1 MNINIKENE
10 TSSFTQEEKTSE
22 ITLDLFGMTC
32 ANCAR
37 RIETGLSKVPG
48 VEEAR
53 VNFGRE
59 TAFVRFKDPIEPSEL
74 FSKVESLG
82 YSAKWHSENN
92 YKETEELHKKE
103 RSKLRSR
110 FLISLLFTAPLFY
123 SMVSHFSFL
132 EFLPNPK
139 LLMHPWVQFLLA
151 FPVQFW
157 IGFPFYKSAFRAIK
171 NGSANMDVLVSLG
184 TSAAFG
190 YSFILSLLKG
200 KQQGDILFSSL
211 WIEGAHIH
219 SLPPLYY
226 ETSAVLLCFI
236 LAGKWMEAEAKG
248 KSSSAIQTLLELK
261 PETARI
267 KKEEIWSEIPTEYV
281 KKGDIL
287 QVRPGEKFPVDGV
300 VTEGFS
306 SVDESML
313 TGESLPLDKKKDSQV
328 FGGTV
333 NGNGNLIIQAVSVGS
348 ETVLASI
355 IKTVEEAQSSKA
367 PIQKIADKISAVF
380 VPAVILIS
388 LFNFLLWFFFLEAG
402 NLGSALEKSIAILVI
417 ACPCALGLATPIS
430 ILVGTGKAAGQGI
443 LFRNSE
449 VLETA
454 ASLNLIAFDK
464 TGTITEG
471 NPSVTDYRFVG
482 DGSELLSF
490 SASAESASS
499 HPLGKAIVSF
509 VKAKGLPVHSPE
521 NLQTI
526 PGLGITSQVNENDIK
541 IGKLEFFDRKENF
554 PKDLL
559 EISNSWEKEGKTV
572 VWARSENP
580 GVVNSNGTARPSAN
594 APGSTVNSTVDG
606 DLGSPTWIIFSIEDT
621 IRKNAKSAL
630 KKLDSLGI
638 ETLLLTGDH
647 LSVAES
653 ISSKVGIK
661 NVHASLLPKDKAEIV
676 SDLQAEGKIV
686 GMTGDGINDS
696 PALAKADVGIAMGTG
711 TGVAIETA
719 GVVLVKGDLE
729 KIAEAILI
737 AKATTGNIRQ
747 NFFWALAY
755 NTLGIPIA
763 AAGLL
768 APWIA
773 GAMMAFSSV
782 SVVLNALRLRKKDI
796 R

>member
-1 MNINIKENE
+1 MNAEIREEAK
-10 TSSFTQEEKTSE
+10 TFSPEEKSSE

-37 RIETGLSKVPG
+37 RIEIGLNKVPG

-59 TAFVRFKDPIEPSEL
+59 TAFVRFSESVNSSEL

-82 YSAKWHSENN
+82 YSAKEHSENN
-92 YKETEELHKKE
+92 YKETEELHRKE
-103 RSKLRSR
+103 RSKLRFR
-110 FLISLLFTAPLFY
+110 FLISLLFASPLFY

-139 LLMHPWVQFLLA
+139 ALMHPWIQFVLA

-190 YSFILSLLKG
+190 YSFILSILQG
-200 KQQGDILFSSL
+200 VQQGDLFFSSF
-211 WIEGAHIH
+211 WEEGAHIH

-261 PETARI
+261 SETARI
-267 KKEEIWSEIPTEYV
+267 KKEEGWSEIPTEYV

-287 QVRPGEKFPVDGV
+287 QVRPGEKFPVDALV
-300 VTEGFS
+300 LEGFS

-333 NGNGNLIIQAVSVGS
+333 NGNGNLIVQATSVGS

-402 NLGSALEKSIAILVI
+402 ELGSALEKSIAILVI

-430 ILVGTGKAAGQGI
+430 ILVGTGKAASLGI

-449 VLETA
+449 VLETT

-471 NPSVTDYRFVG
+471 NPSVTDYKFIG
-482 DGSELLSF
+482 EESDLLSS
-490 SASAESASS
+490 SASVESASS

-509 VKAKGLPVHSPE
+509 VRLKGHSVLSPE
-521 NLQTI
+521 NLQTV
-526 PGLGITSQVNENDIK
+526 PGLGITAKVNQNKIK
-541 IGKLEFFDRKENF
+541 IGKLEFFEDKESL

-559 EISNSWEKEGKTV
+559 EVSNSWEKEGKTI
-572 VWARSENP
+572 VWARSENEK
-580 GVVNSNGTARPSAN
+580 
-594 APGSTVNSTVDG
+594 
-606 DLGSPTWIIFSIEDT
+606 SPTWIIFAIEDT
-621 IRKNAKSAL
+621 IRQNAKSAL
-630 KKLDSLGI
+630 EKLDSLGI

-647 LSVAES
+647 ASVAEN

-661 NVHASLLPKDKAEIV
+661 NVYASLLPKDKAEIL
-676 SDLQAEGKIV
+676 SNQQSKGKTV

-696 PALAKADVGIAMGTG
+696 PALAKADVGFAMGTG

-782 SVVLNALRLRKKDI
+782 SVVLNALRLKRKDI
-796 R
+796 RQKIVQ

>member
-1 MNINIKENE
+1 MSTEIR
-10 TSSFTQEEKTSE
+10 EEVKTFSPEERTSE

-37 RIETGLSKVPG
+37 RIETGLNKVEG

-59 TAFVRFKDPIEPSEL
+59 TAFVRFKDSIEPSQL

-82 YSAKWHSENN
+82 YSAKEHSENN
-92 YKETEELHKKE
+92 YKETEELHRKE

-110 FLISLLFTAPLFY
+110 FFISLLFASPLFY

-139 LLMHPWVQFLLA
+139 ALMHPWVQFVLA

-157 IGFPFYKSAFRAIK
+157 IGFPFYRSAFRAIK
-171 NGSANMDVLVSLG
+171 NGSANMDVLVALG

-190 YSFILSLLKG
+190 YSFILSILQG
-200 KQQGDILFSSL
+200 IEQGDLFFLSF
-211 WIEGAHIH
+211 WEEGAHIH

-261 PETARI
+261 PEAARI
-267 KKEEIWSEIPTEYV
+267 KKEEGWSEIPTEYV

-300 VTEGFS
+300 VTDGFS

-313 TGESLPLDKKKDSQV
+313 TGESLPLDKKKDGQV

-333 NGNGNLIIQAVSVGS
+333 NGNGNLIVQATSVGS

-402 NLGSALEKSIAILVI
+402 ELGSALEKSIAILVI

-430 ILVGTGKAAGQGI
+430 ILVGTGKAASLGI

-449 VLETA
+449 VLETT
-454 ASLNLIAFDK
+454 ASLDLIAFDK

-471 NPSVTDYRFVG
+471 NPSVTGYKFVG
-482 DGSELLSF
+482 READLLSS
-490 SASAESASS
+490 SASAESGSS

-509 VKAKGLPVHSPE
+509 VKAKGNSIFSPE
-521 NLQTI
+521 NLQTV
-526 PGLGITSQVNENDIK
+526 PGLGITAKVNKNNIK
-541 IGKLEFFDRKENF
+541 IGKLEFFDQKESL

-572 VWARSENP
+572 VWARSENEES
-580 GVVNSNGTARPSAN
+580 VNSNSSAGPSAN
-594 APGSTVNSTVDG
+594 ISNSTVDSAVG
-606 DLGSPTWIIFSIEDT
+606 TPTWIIFAIEDT
-621 IRKNAKSAL
+621 IRQNAKSAL
-630 KKLDSLGI
+630 EKLDFLGI

-647 LSVAES
+647 QSVAES

-661 NVHASLLPKDKAEIV
+661 NVHASLLPKDKAEIL
-676 SDLQAEGKIV
+676 SDLQAKGKTV

-696 PALAKADVGIAMGTG
+696 PALAKADVGFAMGTG

-796 R
+796 KQKIVQ

>member
-1 MNINIKENE
+1 MSE
-10 TSSFTQEEKTSE
+10 E

-37 RIETGLSKVPG
+37 RIETGLNKVPG

-59 TAFVRFKDPIEPSEL
+59 TAFVRFNESVNSTQL

-82 YSAKWHSENN
+82 YSAKLHSENN

-110 FLISLLFTAPLFY
+110 FFISLLFASPLFY

-139 LLMHPWVQFLLA
+139 ALMHPWIQFVLA

-190 YSFILSLLKG
+190 YSFILSLLQG
-200 KQQGDILFSSL
+200 TRQGDLLFSSF
-211 WIEGAHIH
+211 WVEGAHIH

-226 ETSAVLLCFI
+226 ETSAVLLSFI

-267 KKEEIWSEIPTEYV
+267 KKEEVWSEIPTEYV

-287 QVRPGEKFPVDGV
+287 QVRPGEKFPVDGLV
-300 VTEGFS
+300 LEGFS

-333 NGNGNLIIQAVSVGS
+333 NGNGNLIVQATSVGS

-402 NLGSALEKSIAILVI
+402 ELGSALEKSIAILVI

-430 ILVGTGKAAGQGI
+430 ILVGTGKAASQGI

-449 VLETA
+449 VLETT

-464 TGTITEG
+464 TGTITQG
-471 NPSVTDYRFVG
+471 NPSVTDYKFAG
-482 DGSELLSF
+482 EESGLLSS

-509 VKAKGLPVHSPE
+509 VKSKGHSILSPE
-521 NLQTI
+521 NLQTV
-526 PGLGITSQVNENDIK
+526 PGLGVTAKINQNMIK
-541 IGKLEFFDRKENF
+541 IGKLEFFEEKESL

-559 EISNSWEKEGKTV
+559 EISNSWEQEGKTV
-572 VWARSENP
+572 VWARSENC
-580 GVVNSNGTARPSAN
+580 G
-594 APGSTVNSTVDG
+594 
-606 DLGSPTWIIFSIEDT
+606 WIIFAIEDT
-621 IRKNAKSAL
+621 IRQNAKSAL
-630 KKLDSLGI
+630 EKLDSLGI

-661 NVHASLLPKDKAEIV
+661 NVHASLLPKDKAEIL
-676 SDLQAEGKIV
+676 SNLQSKGKTV

-696 PALAKADVGIAMGTG
+696 PALAKADVGFAMGTG

-729 KIAEAILI
+729 KIAEAVLI

-782 SVVLNALRLRKKDI
+782 SVVLNALRLKK
-796 R
+796 RT

>member
-1 MNINIKENE
+1 MNTNIKENQ
-10 TSSFTQEEKTSE
+10 TSSISPEEKTSE

-37 RIETGLSKVPG
+37 RIETGLNKVPG

-59 TAFVRFKDPIEPSEL
+59 TAFVRFNESVNSSQL

-82 YSAKWHSENN
+82 YSAKEHSENN
-92 YKETEELHKKE
+92 YKETEELHRKE
-103 RSKLRSR
+103 RSKLKSR

-139 LLMHPWVQFLLA
+139 ALMHPWIQFVLA

-171 NGSANMDVLVSLG
+171 NGSANMDVLVALG
-184 TSAAFG
+184 TTAAFG
-190 YSFILSLLKG
+190 YSLILSLL
-200 KQQGDILFSSL
+200 QGIQHADLFFLSF
-211 WIEGAHIH
+211 WEEGTHVH

-226 ETSAVLLCFI
+226 ETSAVLLSFI

-248 KSSSAIQTLLELK
+248 RSSSAIQTLLELK

-267 KKEEIWSEIPTEYV
+267 KKDESWSEIPTEYV
-281 KKGDIL
+281 KKGDVL
-287 QVRPGEKFPVDGV
+287 QVRPGEKFPVDGIV
-300 VTEGFS
+300 IEGFS
-306 SVDESML
+306 SVNESML
-313 TGESLPLDKKKDSQV
+313 TGESLPLDKKKDSPV

-333 NGNGNLIIQAVSVGS
+333 NGNGNLIVQATSVGS

-388 LFNFLLWFFFLEAG
+388 LFNFLLWFFFLEVG
-402 NLGSALEKSIAILVI
+402 ELGSALEKSIAILVI

-430 ILVGTGKAAGQGI
+430 ILVGTGKAASIGI

-449 VLETA
+449 VLETT

-471 NPSVTDYRFVG
+471 NPSVTDYKFVG
-482 DGSELLSF
+482 EESDLLSS

-509 VKAKGLPVHSPE
+509 VKSKGYSVLSPE
-521 NLQTI
+521 NLQTV
-526 PGLGITSQVNENDIK
+526 PGLGITAKVNQNEIK
-541 IGKLEFFDRKENF
+541 IGKLEFFEEKESL

-559 EISNSWEKEGKTV
+559 EISNSWEKAGKTV
-572 VWARSENP
+572 VWAKSENKKSNNSDSTAGSAIDP
-580 GVVNSNGTARPSAN
+580 AHKAVV
-594 APGSTVNSTVDG
+594 
-606 DLGSPTWIIFSIEDT
+606 GSPTWIIFAIEDT
-621 IRKNAKSAL
+621 IRQNAKSAL
-630 KKLDSLGI
+630 EKLNSLGI

-661 NVHASLLPKDKAEIV
+661 NVHASLLPKEKAEIL
-676 SDLQAEGKIV
+676 SDLQSKGKTV

-696 PALAKADVGIAMGTG
+696 PALAKADVGFAMGTG

-782 SVVLNALRLRKKDI
+782 SVVLNALRLRK
-796 R
+796 RT

>member
-1 MNINIKENE
+1 MSVEIKTEVE
-10 TSSFTQEEKTSE
+10 TFSPEGKTSE

-37 RIETGLSKVPG
+37 RIETGLSKVQG

-59 TAFVRFKDPIEPSEL
+59 TAFVRFKDSIEPSQL

-82 YSAKWHSENN
+82 YSAKEHSENN
-92 YKETEELHKKE
+92 YKETEELHRKE

-110 FLISLLFTAPLFY
+110 FFISLLFASPLFY

-139 LLMHPWVQFLLA
+139 ALMHPWIQFLFA

-157 IGFPFYKSAFRAIK
+157 IGFPFYKSAFRAVK

-190 YSFILSLLKG
+190 YSFILSLLQG
-200 KQQGDILFSSL
+200 LRQGDLFFLSF
-211 WIEGAHIH
+211 WEEGAHIH

-236 LAGKWMEAEAKG
+236 IAGKWMEAEAKG

-267 KKEEIWSEIPTEYV
+267 KKEEDWSEIPTEYV
-281 KKGDIL
+281 KKGDVL
-287 QVRPGEKFPVDGV
+287 QVRPGEKFPIDGV
-300 VTEGFS
+300 VLEGFS

-333 NGNGNLIIQAVSVGS
+333 NGNGNLIVQAISVGS

-367 PIQKIADKISAVF
+367 PIQKIADKISAIF

-388 LFNFLLWFFFLEAG
+388 LFNFLLWFFYLEPG
-402 NLGSALEKSIAILVI
+402 DLGAALEKSIAILVI

-430 ILVGTGKAAGQGI
+430 ILVGTGKAASLGI

-449 VLETA
+449 VLETT

-471 NPSVTDYRFVG
+471 NPSVTEYKFVG
-482 DGSELLSF
+482 EESDLLSS

-509 VKAKGLPVHSPE
+509 VRSKGHSILSPE
-521 NLQTI
+521 NLQTV
-526 PGLGITSQVNENDIK
+526 PGLGITAKVNKKEIK
-541 IGKLEFFDRKENF
+541 IGKLEFFDQKENF

-559 EISNSWEKEGKTV
+559 DISNSWEKEGKTV
-572 VWARSENP
+572 VWAKSGDSE
-580 GVVNSNGTARPSAN
+580 VANSNGGAGPN
-594 APGSTVNSTVDG
+594 VNPTIDAAVG
-606 DLGSPTWIIFSIEDT
+606 TPTWIIFAIEDT
-621 IRKNAKSAL
+621 IRQNAKSAL
-630 KKLDSLGI
+630 EKLHSLGI

-653 ISSKVGIK
+653 ISAKVGIK
-661 NVHASLLPKDKAEIV
+661 NVHASLLPKDKAEII
-676 SDLQAEGKIV
+676 SELQSKGKIV

-696 PALAKADVGIAMGTG
+696 PALAKADVGFAMGTG

-737 AKATTGNIRQ
+737 SKATTGNIRQ

-782 SVVLNALRLRKKDI
+782 SVVLNALRLKK
-796 R
+796 RT

>member
-1 MNINIKENE
+1 MNAEIREDIK
-10 TSSFTQEEKTSE
+10 TFSPEEKTSE

-37 RIETGLSKVPG
+37 RIEIGLNKVPG

-59 TAFVRFKDPIEPSEL
+59 TAFIRFNESVNSSEL

-82 YSAKWHSENN
+82 YSAKEHSENN
-92 YKETEELHKKE
+92 YKETEELHRKE

-110 FLISLLFTAPLFY
+110 FFISLLFASPLFY

-132 EFLPNPK
+132 KFLPNPK
-139 LLMHPWVQFLLA
+139 ALMHPWIQFGLA

-157 IGFPFYKSAFRAIK
+157 IGFPFYKNAFRAIK

-190 YSFILSLLKG
+190 YSFILSVLQG
-200 KQQGDILFSSL
+200 IEQGDLFFSSF
-211 WIEGAHIH
+211 WKEGAHIH

-267 KKEEIWSEIPTEYV
+267 KKEETWSEIPTEYV

-287 QVRPGEKFPVDGV
+287 QVRPGEKFPVDGLV
-300 VTEGFS
+300 LEGFS

-333 NGNGNLIIQAVSVGS
+333 NGNGNLIIQAASVGS

-402 NLGSALEKSIAILVI
+402 ELGPALEKSIAILVI

-430 ILVGTGKAAGQGI
+430 ILVGTGKAASIGI

-449 VLETA
+449 VLETT

-471 NPSVTDYRFVG
+471 NPSVTDYKFVG
-482 DGSELLSF
+482 EESDLLSS

-509 VKAKGLPVHSPE
+509 VKSKGHSVVSPE
-521 NLQTI
+521 NLQTV
-526 PGLGITSQVNENDIK
+526 PGLGITAKVNQNKIK
-541 IGKLEFFDRKENF
+541 IGKLEFFEDKESL

-572 VWARSENP
+572 VWTRSEKEKSI
-580 GVVNSNGTARPSAN
+580 NSNTAA
-594 APGSTVNSTVDG
+594 GSTADSAPAAHVGT
-606 DLGSPTWIIFSIEDT
+606 PTWIIFAIEDT
-621 IRKNAKSAL
+621 IRQNAKSAL
-630 KKLDSLGI
+630 EKLDSLGI

-647 LSVAES
+647 QSIAES

-661 NVHASLLPKDKAEIV
+661 NVHASLLPKEKAEIL
-676 SDLQAEGKIV
+676 SGRQSEGKTV

-696 PALAKADVGIAMGTG
+696 PALAKADVGFAMGTG

-782 SVVLNALRLRKKDI
+782 SVVLNALRLKK
-796 R
+796 RT

>member
-1 MNINIKENE
+1 MSTEIREESK
-10 TSSFTQEEKTSE
+10 TFSTEEKKSE

-37 RIETGLSKVPG
+37 RIETGLNKVPG

-59 TAFVRFKDPIEPSEL
+59 TAFVRFNESVDSTQL

-82 YSAKWHSENN
+82 YSAKEHSENN
-92 YKETEELHKKE
+92 YKETEELHRKE
-103 RSKLRSR
+103 RSKLRYR
-110 FLISLLFTAPLFY
+110 FFISLLFASPLFY

-139 LLMHPWVQFLLA
+139 ALMHPWIQFVLA

-190 YSFILSLLKG
+190 YSFILSLLQG
-200 KQQGDILFSSL
+200 IQQGDLFFSSF
-211 WIEGAHIH
+211 WKEGAHIH

-267 KKEEIWSEIPTEYV
+267 KKEEFWSEIPTEYV

-287 QVRPGEKFPVDGV
+287 QVRPGEKFPVDGIV
-300 VTEGFS
+300 IEGFS

-333 NGNGNLIIQAVSVGS
+333 NGNGNLIVQAISVGS
-348 ETVLASI
+348 QTVLASI

-388 LFNFLLWFFFLEAG
+388 VFNFLLWFFFLEAG
-402 NLGSALEKSIAILVI
+402 VLGSALEKSIAILVI

-430 ILVGTGKAAGQGI
+430 ILVGTGKAASLGI

-449 VLETA
+449 VLETT

-471 NPSVTDYRFVG
+471 NPSVTDYKFVG
-482 DGSELLSF
+482 EESDLLSS

-509 VKAKGLPVHSPE
+509 VKSKGISIFSPE
-521 NLQTI
+521 NLQTV
-526 PGLGITSQVNENDIK
+526 PGLGITANTNQNKIK
-541 IGKLEFFDRKENF
+541 IGKLEFFEEHENL

-572 VWARSENP
+572 VWARSENNKS
-580 GVVNSNGTARPSAN
+580 VNSDDAAGSGSNTDVGT
-594 APGSTVNSTVDG
+594 
-606 DLGSPTWIIFSIEDT
+606 PTWIIFAIEDT
-621 IRKNAKSAL
+621 IRQNAKSAL
-630 KKLDSLGI
+630 EKLDSLGI
-638 ETLLLTGDH
+638 ETMLLTGDH
-647 LSVAES
+647 RSVAES
-653 ISSKVGIK
+653 ISSNIGIK
-661 NVHASLLPKDKAEIV
+661 NVHASLLPKDKAEIL
-676 SDLQAEGKIV
+676 SDLQSKGKTV

-696 PALAKADVGIAMGTG
+696 PALAKADVGFAMGTG

-782 SVVLNALRLRKKDI
+782 SVVLNALRLKK
-796 R
+796 RT

>member
-1 MNINIKENE
+1 MSTEIREEIKTFSPEN
-10 TSSFTQEEKTSE
+10 KTSE

-37 RIETGLSKVPG
+37 RIETGLNKVPG

-59 TAFVRFKDPIEPSEL
+59 TAFVRFKESIEASQL

-82 YSAKWHSENN
+82 YSAKEHSENN
-92 YKETEELHKKE
+92 HKETEELHKKE
-103 RSKLRSR
+103 RSKLRYR
-110 FLISLLFTAPLFY
+110 FFISLLFSAPLFY

-139 LLMHPWVQFLLA
+139 ALMHPWVQFVLA

-157 IGFPFYKSAFRAIK
+157 IGFPFYKSAFRAIR
-171 NGSANMDVLVSLG
+171 NASANMDVLVSLG

-190 YSFILSLLKG
+190 YSFILSLIQGLR
-200 KQQGDILFSSL
+200 QGDLFFSSF
-211 WIEGAHIH
+211 WEEGAHIH

-267 KKEEIWSEIPTEYV
+267 KKEEGWSEIPTEYV

-300 VTEGFS
+300 VLEGFS

-333 NGNGNLIIQAVSVGS
+333 NGNGNLIAQATSVGS

-402 NLGSALEKSIAILVI
+402 ELGPALEKSIAILVI

-430 ILVGTGKAAGQGI
+430 ILVGTGKAASQGI
-443 LFRNSE
+443 LFRTSE
-449 VLETA
+449 VLETT

-471 NPSVTDYRFVG
+471 NPSVTGYKFVG
-482 DGSELLSF
+482 KESDLLSS

-509 VKAKGLPVHSPE
+509 VKSKSNQIPSPE
-521 NLQTI
+521 NLQTV
-526 PGLGITSQVNENDIK
+526 PGLGITAKVNQNKIK
-541 IGKLEFFDRKENF
+541 IGKLEFFDEKESF

-559 EISNSWEKEGKTV
+559 ETSNSWEKEGKTV
-572 VWARSENP
+572 VWARSENE
-580 GVVNSNGTARPSAN
+580 VSANSNSA
-594 APGSTVNSTVDG
+594 AGFKADSTPQADIET
-606 DLGSPTWIIFSIEDT
+606 PAWIIFAIEDT
-621 IRKNAKSAL
+621 IRQNAKSAL
-630 KKLDSLGI
+630 EKLDTLGI

-647 LSVAES
+647 ASVAEN

-661 NVHASLLPKDKAEIV
+661 NVHASLLPKDKAEIL
-676 SDLQAEGKIV
+676 SNLQSKGKIV

-696 PALAKADVGIAMGTG
+696 PALAKADVGFAMGTG

-737 AKATTGNIRQ
+737 AKATTRNIRQ

-763 AAGLL
+763 AAGFL

-796 R
+796 RQKIVQ

>member
-1 MNINIKENE
+1 MSTEIREDI
-10 TSSFTQEEKTSE
+10 TSFSPEGKTSE

-37 RIETGLSKVPG
+37 RIETGLNKVQG

-59 TAFVRFKDPIEPSEL
+59 TAFVRFKDYIEPSQL

-82 YSAKWHSENN
+82 YSAKEHSENN
-92 YKETEELHKKE
+92 YKETEELHRKE

-110 FLISLLFTAPLFY
+110 FFISLLFASPLFY

-139 LLMHPWVQFLLA
+139 ALMHPWVQFLLA

-190 YSFILSLLKG
+190 YSFILSLLQG
-200 KQQGDILFSSL
+200 IQQGDLFFSSL
-211 WIEGAHIH
+211 WEEGTHLH

-261 PETARI
+261 PEIARI
-267 KKEEIWSEIPTEYV
+267 KKEEFWSEIPTEYV

-313 TGESLPLDKKKDSQV
+313 TGESLPLDKKKNSQV

-333 NGNGNLIIQAVSVGS
+333 NGNGNLIVQATSVGS

-388 LFNFLLWFFFLEAG
+388 LFNFLLWFFFLEVG
-402 NLGSALEKSIAILVI
+402 ELGPALEKSIAILVI

-430 ILVGTGKAAGQGI
+430 ILVGTGKAASLGI

-449 VLETA
+449 VLETT
-454 ASLNLIAFDK
+454 ASLDLIAFDK

-471 NPSVTDYRFVG
+471 NPSVTDYKFVG
-482 DGSELLSF
+482 EESDLLTS

-509 VKAKGLPVHSPE
+509 VKSKDLSILTPE
-521 NLQTI
+521 NLQTV
-526 PGLGITSQVNENDIK
+526 PGLGITAKVNKNKIK
-541 IGKLEFFDRKENF
+541 IGKLEFFDQKENF

-559 EISNSWEKEGKTV
+559 DISNSWEKEGKTV
-572 VWARSENP
+572 VWAKADSEKN
-580 GVVNSNGTARPSAN
+580 
-594 APGSTVNSTVDG
+594 VNSTDDRVINDAT
-606 DLGSPTWIIFSIEDT
+606 GSTEDSIGSAIDAAVGTPTWIIFAIEDT
-621 IRKNAKSAL
+621 IRQNAKSAL
-630 KKLDSLGI
+630 EKLDSLGI

-647 LSVAES
+647 SSVAEN

-661 NVHASLLPKDKAEIV
+661 NVHASLLPKDKAEILSGLQ
-676 SDLQAEGKIV
+676 SDGKTV

-696 PALAKADVGIAMGTG
+696 PALAKADVGFAMGTG

-782 SVVLNALRLRKKDI
+782 SVVLNALRLKK
-796 R
+796 RT

>member
-1 MNINIKENE
+1 MSAEIREDIKTFSPEG
-10 TSSFTQEEKTSE
+10 KTSE

-37 RIETGLSKVPG
+37 RIETGLNKVDG

-59 TAFVRFKDPIEPSEL
+59 TAFVRFKDPIEPSQL

-82 YSAKWHSENN
+82 YSAKEHSENN
-92 YKETEELHKKE
+92 YKETEELHRKE
-103 RSKLRSR
+103 RSKLRYR
-110 FLISLLFTAPLFY
+110 FFISLLFVSPLFY

-139 LLMHPWVQFLLA
+139 ALMHPWIQFLLA

-157 IGFPFYKSAFRAIK
+157 IGFPFYKSSFRAIK

-190 YSFILSLLKG
+190 YSFILSLLQG
-200 KQQGDILFSSL
+200 IQQGDLFFSSF
-211 WIEGAHIH
+211 WEEGTHIH

-236 LAGKWMEAEAKG
+236 IAGKWMEAEAKG

-267 KKEEIWSEIPTEYV
+267 KKEEAWSEIPTEYV

-287 QVRPGEKFPVDGV
+287 QVRPGEKFPVDAV
-300 VTEGFS
+300 VLEGFS

-333 NGNGNLIIQAVSVGS
+333 NGNGSLIVQATSVGS

-402 NLGSALEKSIAILVI
+402 DLGSALEKSIAILVI

-430 ILVGTGKAAGQGI
+430 ILVGTGKAASLGI

-449 VLETA
+449 VLETT
-454 ASLNLIAFDK
+454 ASLNVIAFDK

-471 NPSVTDYRFVG
+471 NPSVTDYKFLG
-482 DGSELLSF
+482 EESDLLSS

-509 VKAKGLPVHSPE
+509 VRSKGHSIPSSK
-521 NLQTI
+521 NLQTV
-526 PGLGITSQVNENDIK
+526 PGLGITAKVNRSEIK
-541 IGKLEFFDRKENF
+541 IGKLEFFDKQESF

-559 EISNSWEKEGKTV
+559 DISNSWEKAGKTV
-572 VWARSENP
+572 VWAKSENTA
-580 GVVNSNGTARPSAN
+580 VGT
-594 APGSTVNSTVDG
+594 
-606 DLGSPTWIIFSIEDT
+606 PTWIIFAIEDI
-621 IRKNAKSAL
+621 IRQNAKSAL
-630 KKLDSLGI
+630 EKLNSLGI

-647 LSVAES
+647 LSVAEN

-661 NVHASLLPKDKAEIV
+661 NVHASLLPKEKAEIL
-676 SDLQAEGKIV
+676 SDLQSKGKIV

-696 PALAKADVGIAMGTG
+696 PALAKADVGFAMGTG

-737 AKATTGNIRQ
+737 AKATTANIRQ

-782 SVVLNALRLRKKDI
+782 SVVLNALRLKKKDI
-796 R
+796 RQKIVQ

>member
-1 MNINIKENE
+1 MNAEIREEVK
-10 TSSFTQEEKTSE
+10 TFSPEEKTSE

-32 ANCAR
+32 TNCAR
-37 RIETGLSKVPG
+37 RIETGLNKVPG

-59 TAFVRFKDPIEPSEL
+59 TAFVRFNKSVNSSEL

-82 YSAKWHSENN
+82 YSAKEHSENN
-92 YKETEELHKKE
+92 YKETEELHRKE

-110 FLISLLFTAPLFY
+110 FFISLLFASPLFY

-139 LLMHPWVQFLLA
+139 ALMHPWIQFVLA

-190 YSFILSLLKG
+190 YSFILSVLQGL
-200 KQQGDILFSSL
+200 QQGDPFFSSF
-211 WIEGAHIH
+211 WEEGAHIH

-267 KKEEIWSEIPTEYV
+267 KKEEGWSEIPTEYV

-300 VTEGFS
+300 ITEGFS

-328 FGGTV
+328 FGGTI
-333 NGNGNLIIQAVSVGS
+333 NGNGNLIMQATSVGS

-402 NLGSALEKSIAILVI
+402 ELGSALEKSIAILVI

-430 ILVGTGKAAGQGI
+430 ILVGTGKAASLGI

-449 VLETA
+449 VLETT

-471 NPSVTDYRFVG
+471 NPSVTDYKFVG
-482 DGSELLSF
+482 EESELLSS

-509 VKAKGLPVHSPE
+509 VKSKGHSVLSPE
-521 NLQTI
+521 NLQTV
-526 PGLGITSQVNENDIK
+526 PGLGITAKVNQNKIK
-541 IGKLEFFDRKENF
+541 IGKLEFFEEKKSL

-572 VWARSENP
+572 VWARSENAEF
-580 GVVNSNGTARPSAN
+580 VNSNNTAASTVSAAGSSAN
-594 APGSTVNSTVDG
+594 TIMDALVGT
-606 DLGSPTWIIFSIEDT
+606 PTWIIFAIEDT
-621 IRKNAKSAL
+621 IRQNAKSAL
-630 KKLDSLGI
+630 EKLDSLGI
-638 ETLLLTGDH
+638 ETILLTGDH
-647 LSVAES
+647 TSVAEN

-661 NVHASLLPKDKAEIV
+661 NVHASLLPKDKAEIL
-676 SDLQAEGKIV
+676 SDLQSKGKIV

-696 PALAKADVGIAMGTG
+696 PALAKADVGFAMGTG

-755 NTLGIPIA
+755 NTLGIPVA

-782 SVVLNALRLRKKDI
+782 SVVLNALRLRK
-796 R
+796 RT

>member
-1 MNINIKENE
+1 MSE
-10 TSSFTQEEKTSE
+10 E

-37 RIETGLSKVPG
+37 RIETGLNKVPG

-59 TAFVRFKDPIEPSEL
+59 TAFVRFNESVNSTQL

-82 YSAKWHSENN
+82 YSAKLHSENN

-110 FLISLLFTAPLFY
+110 FFISLLFASPLFY

-139 LLMHPWVQFLLA
+139 ALMHPWIQFVLA

-190 YSFILSLLKG
+190 YSFILSLLQG
-200 KQQGDILFSSL
+200 TRQGDLLFSSF
-211 WIEGAHIH
+211 WVEGAHIH

-226 ETSAVLLCFI
+226 ETSAVLLSFI

-267 KKEEIWSEIPTEYV
+267 KKEEVWSEIPTEYV

-287 QVRPGEKFPVDGV
+287 QVRPGEKFPVDGLV
-300 VTEGFS
+300 LEGFS

-333 NGNGNLIIQAVSVGS
+333 NGNGNLIVQATSVGS

-355 IKTVEEAQSSKA
+355 IKTVEEAQSSRA

-402 NLGSALEKSIAILVI
+402 ELGSALEKSIAILVI

-430 ILVGTGKAAGQGI
+430 ILVGTGKAASQGI

-449 VLETA
+449 VLETT

-464 TGTITEG
+464 TGTITQG
-471 NPSVTDYRFVG
+471 NPSVTDYKFAG
-482 DGSELLSF
+482 EESGLLSS

-509 VKAKGLPVHSPE
+509 VKSKGHSILSPE
-521 NLQTI
+521 NLQTV
-526 PGLGITSQVNENDIK
+526 PGLGVTAKINQNMIK
-541 IGKLEFFDRKENF
+541 IGKLEFFEEKESL

-559 EISNSWEKEGKTV
+559 DISNSWEKAGKTV
-572 VWARSENP
+572 VWARSEN
-580 GVVNSNGTARPSAN
+580 GKSVNSNSA
-594 APGSTVNSTVDG
+594 AGSTTMNSAVSADVGT
-606 DLGSPTWIIFSIEDT
+606 PTWIIFAIEDT
-621 IRKNAKSAL
+621 IRQNAKSAL
-630 KKLDSLGI
+630 EKLDSLGI

-647 LSVAES
+647 LSVAEN

-661 NVHASLLPKDKAEIV
+661 NVHASLLPKEKAEIL
-676 SDLQAEGKIV
+676 SDLQSKGKTV

-696 PALAKADVGIAMGTG
+696 PALAKADVGFAMGTG

-729 KIAEAILI
+729 KIAEAVLI

-782 SVVLNALRLRKKDI
+782 SVVLNALRLKK
-796 R
+796 RT

>member
-1 MNINIKENE
+1 MNTNIKENE
-10 TSSFTQEEKTSE
+10 TSSFSPEEKTSE

-37 RIETGLSKVPG
+37 RIETGLNKVPG

-59 TAFVRFKDPIEPSEL
+59 TAFVRFNDSVQASQL

-82 YSAKWHSENN
+82 YSAKEHSENN
-92 YKETEELHKKE
+92 YKESEELHKKE
-103 RSKLRSR
+103 RSKLKYR
-110 FLISLLFTAPLFY
+110 FLISLLLASPLFY

-139 LLMHPWVQFLLA
+139 ALMHPWVQFALA
-151 FPVQFW
+151 FPIQFW

-190 YSFILSLLKG
+190 YSFILSVLQGL
-200 KQQGDILFSSL
+200 QQGDLFFSSF
-211 WIEGAHIH
+211 WEEGAHIH

-267 KKEEIWSEIPTEYV
+267 KKEEVWSEIPTEYV

-287 QVRPGEKFPVDGV
+287 QVRPGEKFPVDGLV
-300 VTEGFS
+300 LEGFS

-333 NGNGNLIIQAVSVGS
+333 NGNGTLIVQATSVGS

-388 LFNFLLWFFFLEAG
+388 LLNFLLWFFFLEAG
-402 NLGSALEKSIAILVI
+402 ELGSALEKSIAILVI

-430 ILVGTGKAAGQGI
+430 ILVGTGKAASQGI

-449 VLETA
+449 ILETT
-454 ASLNLIAFDK
+454 ASLDLIAFDK

-471 NPSVTDYRFVG
+471 NPSVTDYKFVG
-482 DGSELLSF
+482 EESDLLTS

-509 VKAKGLPVHSPE
+509 VKSKGYSILSPE
-521 NLQTI
+521 NLQTV
-526 PGLGITSQVNENDIK
+526 PGLGITANINRNKIK
-541 IGKLEFFDRKENF
+541 IGKLEFFEEKENL
-554 PKDLL
+554 PKSLL
-559 EISNSWEKEGKTV
+559 DIYNSWEKEGKTV
-572 VWARSENP
+572 VWARSENEKTP
-580 GVVNSNGTARPSAN
+580 A
-594 APGSTVNSTVDG
+594 
-606 DLGSPTWIIFSIEDT
+606 WIIFAIEDT
-621 IRKNAKSAL
+621 IRQNAKSAL
-630 KKLDSLGI
+630 EKLDSLGI

-647 LSVAES
+647 QSVAEN
-653 ISSKVGIK
+653 ISSKVGIE
-661 NVHASLLPKDKAEIV
+661 NVHASLLPKDKAEIL
-676 SDLQAEGKIV
+676 SDLQSIGKTV

-696 PALAKADVGIAMGTG
+696 PALAKADVGFAMGTG

-782 SVVLNALRLRKKDI
+782 SVVLNALRLKKKT
-796 R
+796 

>member
-1 MNINIKENE
+1 MNTEIR
-10 TSSFTQEEKTSE
+10 EEVKTFSTDDKTSE

-37 RIETGLSKVPG
+37 RIETGLNKVPG

-59 TAFVRFKDPIEPSEL
+59 TAFVRFNESVNSSEL

-82 YSAKWHSENN
+82 YSAKEHSENN
-92 YKETEELHKKE
+92 YKETEELHRKE

-110 FLISLLFTAPLFY
+110 FLISLVFAAPLFY

-132 EFLPNPK
+132 GFLPNPK
-139 LLMHPWVQFLLA
+139 ALMHPWVQFVLA

-171 NGSANMDVLVSLG
+171 NGSANMDVLVALG
-184 TSAAFG
+184 TTAAFG
-190 YSFILSLLKG
+190 YSFILSLLQG
-200 KQQGDILFSSL
+200 LQQGDLFFSSF
-211 WIEGAHIH
+211 WAEGAHIH

-226 ETSAVLLCFI
+226 ETSAVLLSFI

-267 KKEEIWSEIPTEYV
+267 KKEEVWSEIPTEYV

-287 QVRPGEKFPVDGV
+287 QVRPGEKFPVDGI

-333 NGNGNLIIQAVSVGS
+333 NGNGNLIVQATSVGS

-402 NLGSALEKSIAILVI
+402 ELGSALEKSIAILVI

-430 ILVGTGKAAGQGI
+430 ILVGTGKAASQGI

-449 VLETA
+449 VLETT

-464 TGTITEG
+464 TGTITQG
-471 NPSVTDYRFVG
+471 NPSVTEYKFVG
-482 DGSELLSF
+482 KESDLLSS

-509 VKAKGLPVHSPE
+509 VRSKGHSILSPE
-521 NLQTI
+521 NLQTV
-526 PGLGITSQVNENDIK
+526 PGLGITAKVNQNEIK
-541 IGKLEFFDRKENF
+541 IGKLEFFEEKESL

-559 EISNSWEKEGKTV
+559 EISNSWEKAGKTV
-572 VWARSENP
+572 VWARSENEKNA
-580 GVVNSNGTARPSAN
+580 NSNRGIAVDSNTVTVSSTADLTVGTDV
-594 APGSTVNSTVDG
+594 GT
-606 DLGSPTWIIFSIEDT
+606 PTWIIFAIEDT
-621 IRKNAKSAL
+621 IRQNAKSAL
-630 KKLDSLGI
+630 EKLDSLGI

-647 LSVAES
+647 LSVAEN

-661 NVHASLLPKDKAEIV
+661 NVHASLLPKDKAEIL
-676 SDLQAEGKIV
+676 SDLQSKGKTV

-696 PALAKADVGIAMGTG
+696 PALAKADVGFAMGTG

-737 AKATTGNIRQ
+737 AKATTRNIRQ

-782 SVVLNALRLRKKDI
+782 SVVLNALRLRK
-796 R
+796 RT

>member
-1 MNINIKENE
+1 MSAETIEEIK
-10 TSSFTQEEKTSE
+10 TFSPEEKTSE

-37 RIETGLSKVPG
+37 RIETGLGKVPG

-59 TAFVRFKDPIEPSEL
+59 TAFVRFNEAVNSSEL

-82 YSAKWHSENN
+82 YSAKLHSENN
-92 YKETEELHKKE
+92 YKETEELHRKE

-110 FLISLLFTAPLFY
+110 FFISLLFASPLFY

-139 LLMHPWVQFLLA
+139 ALMHPWIQFVLA
-151 FPVQFW
+151 FPIQFW

-190 YSFILSLLKG
+190 YSFILSVLQG
-200 KQQGDILFSSL
+200 VQQGDLFFSSF
-211 WIEGAHIH
+211 WGEGAHIH

-267 KKEEIWSEIPTEYV
+267 KKEEVWSEIPTEYV

-287 QVRPGEKFPVDGV
+287 QVRPGEKFPVDGLV
-300 VTEGFS
+300 LEGFS

-333 NGNGNLIIQAVSVGS
+333 NGNGTLIVQATSVGS

-402 NLGSALEKSIAILVI
+402 ELGSALEKSIAILVI

-430 ILVGTGKAAGQGI
+430 ILVGTGKAASQGI
-443 LFRNSE
+443 LFRSSE
-449 VLETA
+449 VLETT

-471 NPSVTDYRFVG
+471 NPSVTDYKSVG
-482 DGSELLSF
+482 EESDLLSS

-509 VKAKGLPVHSPE
+509 VKSKGHSILSPE
-521 NLQTI
+521 NLQTV
-526 PGLGITSQVNENDIK
+526 PGLGITANIDQNKVK
-541 IGKLEFFDRKENF
+541 IGKLEFFEDRESL

-559 EISNSWEKEGKTV
+559 EISNSWEKGGKTV
-572 VWARSENP
+572 VWARSENAD
-580 GVVNSNGTARPSAN
+580 VGTPA
-594 APGSTVNSTVDG
+594 
-606 DLGSPTWIIFSIEDT
+606 WIIFAIEDT
-621 IRKNAKSAL
+621 IRQNAKSAL
-630 KKLDSLGI
+630 EKLASLGI

-647 LSVAES
+647 QSVAEN

-661 NVHASLLPKDKAEIV
+661 NVHASLLPKDKAEIL
-676 SDLQAEGKIV
+676 SDLQAKGKTV

-696 PALAKADVGIAMGTG
+696 PALAKADVGFAMGTG

-782 SVVLNALRLRKKDI
+782 SVVLNALRLKK
-796 R
+796 RT

>member
-1 MNINIKENE
+1 MSTEIREESK
-10 TSSFTQEEKTSE
+10 TFSPEEKTSE

-37 RIETGLSKVPG
+37 RIETGLNKVPG

-59 TAFVRFKDPIEPSEL
+59 TAFVRFNESVDSTQL

-82 YSAKWHSENN
+82 YSAKEHSENN
-92 YKETEELHKKE
+92 YKETEELHRKE

-110 FLISLLFTAPLFY
+110 FFISLLFASPLFY

-139 LLMHPWVQFLLA
+139 ALMHPWIQFVLA

-157 IGFPFYKSAFRAIK
+157 IGFPFYKSAFRAIR

-190 YSFILSLLKG
+190 YSFILSLLQG
-200 KQQGDILFSSL
+200 IQQGDLFFSSF
-211 WIEGAHIH
+211 WEEGAHIH

-267 KKEEIWSEIPTEYV
+267 KKEEFWSEIPTEYV

-287 QVRPGEKFPVDGV
+287 QVRPGEKFPVDGIV
-300 VTEGFS
+300 IEGFS

-333 NGNGNLIIQAVSVGS
+333 NGNGNLIVQATSVGS

-388 LFNFLLWFFFLEAG
+388 VFNFLLWFFFLEAG
-402 NLGSALEKSIAILVI
+402 VLGSALEKSIAILVI

-430 ILVGTGKAAGQGI
+430 ILVGTGKAAGLGI

-449 VLETA
+449 VLETT
-454 ASLNLIAFDK
+454 ASLTLIAFDK

-471 NPSVTDYRFVG
+471 NPSVTDYKFVG
-482 DGSELLSF
+482 EESDLLSS

-509 VKAKGLPVHSPE
+509 VKSKGISILSPE
-521 NLQTI
+521 NLQTV
-526 PGLGITSQVNENDIK
+526 PGLGITANTNQNKIK
-541 IGKLEFFDRKENF
+541 IGKLEFFEKNENL

-572 VWARSENP
+572 VWTRLENKKSF
-580 GVVNSNGTARPSAN
+580 NSDNAAGSDSNTHVGT
-594 APGSTVNSTVDG
+594 
-606 DLGSPTWIIFSIEDT
+606 PTWIIFAIEDT
-621 IRKNAKSAL
+621 IRQNAKSAL
-630 KKLDSLGI
+630 EKLDSLGI

-647 LSVAES
+647 RSVAES

-661 NVHASLLPKDKAEIV
+661 NVHASLLPKDKAEIL
-676 SDLQAEGKIV
+676 SDLQSKGKTV

-696 PALAKADVGIAMGTG
+696 PALAKADVGFAMGTG

-782 SVVLNALRLRKKDI
+782 SVVLNALRLKK
-796 R
+796 RT